1 MGATFALSG
10 GGIVTW
16 TGSVLNCTARV
27 IAIPVNNTFGT
38 DGYFSI
44 TISNITLASWTA
56 LYYAPPV
63 GSGGTFNAS
72 YLKTFPYSPVT
83 SPVVSTWIFIC
94 AVNSDGGN
102 QLKWNPGFITIP
114 AGGTY
119 DSATNQ
125 VSWNPSL
132 ATAIKFGSNAGITNQ
147 TANSIAIGNQAG
159 SNTQGTGGSAAIAIG
174 YQAGFTGQSNATV
187 AIGYQAGQSNQ
198 QAQAV
203 AIGYQTGQSNQAA
216 YAVALGPYS
225 GQFTQQASGVAIGA
239 YAGYSNQGTNAI
251 AIGNSAGYASQGNYA
266 IGIGYS
272 AGSFQAA
279 NSIAINANSSG
290 FAPATSGFFV
300 APLRSTTTTT
310 IALGYN
316 TATNEISAT
325 AAPPITLSSITATT
339 ATLSAPSYGYYY
351 YITNSGFS
359 GITLPASIPTA
370 AGQFWVLR
378 NTTATYLSVTV
389 TNPTTSIISP
399 VSIAP
404 QTSLTI
410 VVSGTGVSATAY
422 VLF

>member
-1 MGATFALSG
+1 MAIGSAAGQYSQ
-10 GGIVTW
+10 
-16 TGSVLNCTARV
+16 TGSSV
-27 IAIPVNNTFGT
+27 
-38 DGYFSI
+38 
-44 TISNITLASWTA
+44 
-56 LYYAPPV
+56 
-63 GSGGTFNAS
+63 
-72 YLKTFPYSPVT
+72 
-83 SPVVSTWIFIC
+83 
-94 AVNSDGGN
+94 
-102 QLKWNPGFITIP
+102 
-114 AGGTY
+114 
-119 DSATNQ
+119 
-125 VSWNPSL
+125 
-132 ATAIKFGSNAGITNQ
+132 
-147 TANSIAIGNQAG
+147 AIGNQAG
-159 SNTQGTGGSAAIAIG
+159 YSNQGTGGSAAIAIG

-187 AIGYQAGQSNQ
+187 AMGYQAGQSNQ
-198 QAQAV
+198 QGTAV

-216 YAVALGPYS
+216 AAVALGPYS
-225 GQFTQQASGVAIGA
+225 GQFTQQANSVAIGA

-266 IGIGYS
+266 IGIGYA

-300 APLRSTTTTT
+300 APVRSTNTTT
-310 IALGYN
+310 IALAYN
-316 TATNEISAT
+316 TATNEISAA

-359 GITLPASIPTA
+359 GLTLPASIPTT

-389 TNPTTSIISP
+389 TNPTTSIASP